1 MASLLHSRR
10 ARWGVPALA
19 AAALIGVGPL
29 VHAVTASAQGTLPP
43 RTAAQ
48 LLADVSQ
55 AKVKALSGT
64 VVETADLGLPALP
77 SLGGRGGNAAS
88 FSSML
93 SGSHTMRVWYAGP
106 DQQRL
111 ALLGQLGESDLVHN
125 GTNVWAWSSH
135 DNTATHWT
143 VPAGS
148 HHTQAAPQSPAAGAM
163 TPQQAAEKALAA
175 IDPST
180 QVSTDP
186 TATVAGRAAYQLD
199 LVPRDSRSLVG
210 SVRIAIDGA
219 THIPIRVQVFARGAT
234 TPAFEVGFTSLSTAT
249 PDASVFGFTPPPGAT
264 VKEGTLPSMKGTGQ
278 LHEQM
283 PKQMQGR
290 MPGHLN
296 GAPQVVG
303 KGWTSVLVATLPADQ
318 QAAGGST
325 GGTTGATSPTAMLKA
340 FPRVSGAWGSG
351 HLLRTALLSAV
362 LTDDGRVAVGA
373 VPPQL
378 LYRALSAR

>member
-1 MASLLHSRR
+1 MASLPHSRR
-10 ARWGVPALA
+10 ARWAVPVVA

-29 VHAVTASAQGTLPP
+29 VHAVTASAQGSLPP

-48 LLADVSQ
+48 LLVDVSH
-55 AKVKALSGT
+55 AKVQALSGT
-64 VVETADLGLPALP
+64 VVETAALGLPALP
-77 SLGGRGGNAAS
+77 SLGGHGGNDAS

-106 DQQRL
+106 DRQRL

-125 GTNVWAWSSH
+125 GTDVWAWSSH

-143 VPAGS
+143 VPAGMQGA
-148 HHTQAAPQSPAAGAM
+148 HAAPDSPAAAAM
-163 TPQQAAEKALAA
+163 TPPQAAEKALAA

-180 QVSTDP
+180 RVTTDP
-186 TATVAGRAAYQLD
+186 TATVAGRPAYQLD
-199 LVPRDSRSLVG
+199 LVPRDPRSLVG

-219 THIPIRVQVFARGAT
+219 THVPTRVQVYARGAT
-234 TPAFEVGFTSLSTAT
+234 APAFEVGFTSLSTAT

-264 VKEGTLPSMKGTGQ
+264 VKQGSLPTKTGA
-278 LHEQM
+278 
-283 PKQMQGR
+283 
-290 MPGHLN
+290 GHPPTAGQAH
-296 GAPQVVG
+296 GAAPTVVG
-303 KGWTSVLVATLPADQ
+303 KGWTTVLVAHLPA
-318 QAAGGST
+318 AEKTSGPSST
-325 GGTTGATSPTAMLKA
+325 TAMLDA
-340 FPRVSGAWGSG
+340 LPRVSGAWGSG

-378 LYRALSAR
+378 LYHALSAR